1 MMLKEEIIFDGAVS
15 KPNQLHAIIFK
26 PESKPVKI
34 LHIIHGMTEHMGR
47 YEKFAEKMTDVGI
60 MVVGFDLRGHGK
72 NDGDKTCASFGEN
85 GWQASLEDIHIFYEL
100 MKQQYSDL
108 PYYMLGFSLGSF
120 LLREYLNI
128 YSYDR
133 INGAIIMG
141 TGCQPVLVLNMIMKI
156 VEKEIRK
163 VGYNQTT
170 PLIQNLS
177 FGQYNK
183 KFKPNRTVSDWLCS
197 DIHQLDDYISDELC
211 RKDIS
216 AGLFYDLLSS
226 MKRTGNK
233 AAYTCWNK
241 YMPVLLISGKNDPVG
256 DMTKG
261 IMTVYQ
267 TMKKAD
273 INYLRIE
280 VIDKARH
287 DLLHEEESGAAIK
300 AINIIKE
307 FIGG

>member
-1 MMLKEEIIFDGAVS
+1 MLKEEIIFDGAVS
-15 KPNQLHAIIFK
+15 QAYQLHAVIFK
-26 PESKPVKI
+26 PENKPRKV
-34 LHIIHGMTEHMGR
+34 LHIIHGMTEHIGR
-47 YEKFAEKMTDVGI
+47 YEKLAEKMTSEGI

-72 NDGDKTCASFGEN
+72 NDGDKRCASFGEN

-100 MKQQYSDL
+100 IKQQYSDL
-108 PYYMLGFSLGSF
+108 PYYILGFSLGSF

-133 INGAIIMG
+133 IEGAIIMG
-141 TGCQPVLVLNMIMKI
+141 TGCQPALVLSMIMKI
-156 VEKEIRK
+156 VKKEIHK
-163 VGYNQTT
+163 VGYDQTT

-197 DIHQLDDYISDELC
+197 DNNQLDDYIRDRLC
-211 RKDIS
+211 RQDIS

-226 MKRTGNK
+226 MKRTGHK
-233 AAYTCWNK
+233 TAYTYWNK
-241 YMPVLLISGKNDPVG
+241 QMPVLLISGKNDCVG

-261 IMTVYQ
+261 IVAVYKL
-267 TMKKAD
+267 MKKAG
-273 INYLRIE
+273 INHLKMELIE
-280 VIDKARH
+280 NARH
-287 DLLHEEESGAAIK
+287 DLLHEEESGAAVK
-300 AINIIKE
+300 AVSIIKK

>member
-26 PESKPVKI
+26 PECKPVKI

-211 RKDIS
+211 RQDIS

-273 INYLRIE
+273 INHLRIE

-300 AINIIKE
+300 AIKIIKE